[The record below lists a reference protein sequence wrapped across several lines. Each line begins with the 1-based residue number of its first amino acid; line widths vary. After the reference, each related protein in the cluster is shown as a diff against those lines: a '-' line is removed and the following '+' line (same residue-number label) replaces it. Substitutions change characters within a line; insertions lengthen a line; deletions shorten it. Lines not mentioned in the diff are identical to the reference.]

1 VPDLV
6 VPVESERLTGR
17 VNHEYRPAAVDP
29 LLSTRR
35 CRPGAQAGDQQRAVY
50 GRSVLRSLVLPVYL
64 PCFFIN
70 GGTAMLVPL
79 LPLYL
84 DDVGLSDSALGLV
97 IAAAGVGG
105 MASQVGWGRLIDRLG
120 DNAVMALSVGVIV
133 ASVAV
138 FGVIGSAIAL
148 GALRLAGG
156 MGSAGWILSRQTFL
170 TRMTDPVSRG
180 KAMALFGGTTRTAFL
195 VGPLVAGIVAE
206 TAGFTTAFFVS
217 AAATGAGLLPLLAWR
232 SSGDQGNG
240 ATPASTERPS
250 LRPHLR
256 SLVLAGTGQVLV
268 IAVRTGRFVVLP
280 LIGTDVGL
288 SASEVGLLVSIGGLA
303 DLLLFPVSGFLM
315 DRFGR
320 LHAIVPAFSLM
331 GVGLMVLAVS
341 TTGVGVTIAAI
352 VIGVGNGLGSG
363 TMLTLSADLAPAT
376 APSGFLAALGTIRD
390 AGKVAGPA
398 AVGIITDAASLSVSA
413 VTMGTISFVAAAVI
427 AFGIGETLTRSF
439 PEPAVG

>member
-1 VPDLV
+1 M
-6 VPVESERLTGR
+6 
-17 VNHEYRPAAVDP
+17 
-29 LLSTRR
+29 
-35 CRPGAQAGDQQRAVY
+35 
-50 GRSVLRSLVLPVYL
+50 LRSLVLPVYL

-84 DDVGLSDSALGLV
+84 AEVGLSDSALGLV

-105 MASQVGWGRLIDRLG
+105 MVSQVGWGRLIDRLG
-120 DNAVMALSVGVIV
+120 DNGVMVVAVALTA

-138 FGVIGSAIAL
+138 FGVVASAVGL

-170 TRMTDPVSRG
+170 TRMTDPISRG

-195 VGPLVAGIVAE
+195 VGPVVAGVVAE
-206 TAGFTTAFFVS
+206 AAGFGVAFLVS
-217 AAATGAGLLPLLAWR
+217 AVATGVGLIPMLAWR
-232 SSGDQGNG
+232 SNG
-240 ATPASTERPS
+240 EHHDGSAPTESPRPS

-256 SLVLAGTGQVLV
+256 SLALAGTGQILV
-268 IAVRTGRFVVLP
+268 ITARTGRFVVLP
-280 LIGTDVGL
+280 LIGADVGL
-288 SASEVGLLVSIGGLA
+288 SARDVGLLVSVGGLA
-303 DLLLFPVSGFLM
+303 DLVLFPVSGVLM

-320 LHAIVPAFSLM
+320 LFAIVPAFGLM
-331 GVGLMVLAVS
+331 GAGLFLLAWS
-341 TTGVGVTIAAI
+341 TTGLWVTVAAI
-352 VIGVGNGLGSG
+352 VIGIGNGLGSG
-363 TMLTLSADLAPAT
+363 TMLTLSADLAPAV

-413 VTMGTISFVAAAVI
+413 TAMGATAIVAAGVI
-427 AFGIGETLTRSF
+427 AFGIGETLQRS
-439 PEPAVG
+439 PAAAIATSSP

>member
-1 VPDLV
+1 
-6 VPVESERLTGR
+6 
-17 VNHEYRPAAVDP
+17 
-29 LLSTRR
+29 
-35 CRPGAQAGDQQRAVY
+35 
-50 GRSVLRSLVLPVYL
+50 VYL

-105 MASQVGWGRLIDRLG
+105 MASQVSWGRLIDRLG
-120 DNAVMALSVGVIV
+120 DNAVMALAVGVIV

-138 FGVIGSAIAL
+138 FGVIGSAVAL

-170 TRMTDPVSRG
+170 TRVTDPVRRG

-195 VGPLVAGIVAE
+195 VGPVVAGVVAE
-206 TAGFTTAFFVS
+206 TAGFATAFLVS

-232 SSGDQGNG
+232 SSLEQGNG
-240 ATPASTERPS
+240 AAPASTERPS
-250 LRPHLR
+250 LRPHVRALA
-256 SLVLAGTGQVLV
+256 LAGTGQVLV
-268 IAVRTGRFVVLP
+268 ITARTGRFVVLP

-303 DLLLFPVSGFLM
+303 DLLLFPLSGFLM

-331 GVGLMVLAVS
+331 GAGLFMLALS
-341 TTGVGVTIAAI
+341 TTGIGVTVAAI

-363 TMLTLSADLAPAT
+363 TMLTLSADLAPAV

-413 VTMGTISFVAAAVI
+413 TTMGAISLVAVAVI
-427 AFGIGETLTRSF
+427 TFGIGETLHRSL
-439 PEPAVG
+439 PEPAVR